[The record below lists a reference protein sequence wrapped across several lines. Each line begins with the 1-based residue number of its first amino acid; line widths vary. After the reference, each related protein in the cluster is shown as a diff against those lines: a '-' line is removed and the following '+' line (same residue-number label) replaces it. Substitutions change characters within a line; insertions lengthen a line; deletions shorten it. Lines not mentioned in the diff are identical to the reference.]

1 MENAVLA
8 LAQIENSATVKKAIA
23 HYDQQMRQKLQLPTD
38 TLQELLDLHRASKK
52 RATEFFL
59 KNSFK
64 DVDQLFQKE
73 LAVFFFLM
81 FIWIRVLESRVLLE
95 NEMGII
101 MREGILTRTLK
112 WWKPLFF
119 TIIIRRTNFIMI
131 NSKFWNLLYFMNK
144 LIILSII

>member
-1 MENAVLA
+1 MLTYVNAISSGDLPCMENAVLA

-73 LAVFFFLM
+73 LAVFFFPHVYM
-81 FIWIRVLESRVLLE
+81 D
-95 NEMGII
+95 
-101 MREGILTRTLK
+101 
-112 WWKPLFF
+112 
-119 TIIIRRTNFIMI
+119 
-131 NSKFWNLLYFMNK
+131 
-144 LIILSII
+144 